1 MAIRVLMALR
11 TEVVPV
17 ELNDFEEQD
26 IHYATLDVLIF
37 MYHSD
42 IFHGTESD
50 EPICI
55 DKSTRISVRQGEIIK
70 SSPRALTQSNDH

>member
-1 MAIRVLMALR
+1 MALR

-37 MYHSD
+37 MID
-42 IFHGTESD
+42 PFEESHY
-50 EPICI
+50 ET
-55 DKSTRISVRQGEIIK
+55 KQSSTSYTLIEITG
-70 SSPRALTQSNDH
+70 STT